1 MKADDMHTHTVP
13 DLTRRRQLLS
23 LPLVLLLPTLG
34 RAQPAPLLGQVPG
47 FSSAPLGPGPAPGW
61 EHQTLPKVKQ
71 ANSFAIVADGAQ
83 HVLQITSSA
92 SASSWITRLNIDA
105 QRQPLLGW
113 RWKVSRSLP
122 GSSLKEKAGD
132 DYAAR
137 LYVLFDLPLS
147 RLSALDRLRISAA
160 EAISGSEI
168 PTASICYVWG
178 NQQPVGSHGPNPYT
192 DRVQMVVADSGDAQA
207 GQWRSHQVDLAQ
219 DWATAFG
226 GEMPPVKGIAVSA
239 DTDNTGD
246 QVQAWFGDI
255 RLDARA

>member
-1 MKADDMHTHTVP
+1 MRP
-13 DLTRRRQLLS
+13 DLNRRHQLLS
-23 LPLVLLLPTLG
+23 LPLWLLTPALL
-34 RAQPAPLLGQVPG
+34 RAQAAVAPGQVPG
-47 FSSAPLGPGPAPGW
+47 FTAAPLGSAVAPGW
-61 EHQTLPKVKQ
+61 AHQTLPKVKQ
-71 ANSFAIVADGAQ
+71 ANAFAIVEDAGA
-83 HVLQITSSA
+83 HVLQINSSA
-92 SASSWITRLNIDA
+92 SASSWIARVNIDA
-105 QRQPLLGW
+105 QRQPLLRW
-113 RWKVSRSLP
+113 RWKVSRALP

-168 PTASICYVWG
+168 PTASLCYVWG
-178 NQQPVGSHGPNPYT
+178 SQQAVGSRGPNPYT

-207 GQWRSHQVDLAQ
+207 GQWRTHQVDLAQ
-219 DWATAFG
+219 DWAAAFG
-226 GEMPPVKGIAVSA
+226 GDMPPVKGIALSA

-246 QVQAWFGDI
+246 QVQTWFGDV